1 MNGRPIEFELTREDK
16 KEYTNF
22 SGKAIGSFHETTK
35 LNVLFFDKINIDA
48 LQHGI
53 RYGVHKKTCGKHLI
67 GNQDT
72 KHLLIIMRS
81 IYLQYSLN
89 LEVELLEQIRYL
101 NSKVLDFTINK
112 IVGEINMYSKYL
124 EDIDKI
130 SFRATN
136 PINTNNV
143 GTKNY

>member
-1 MNGRPIEFELTREDK
+1 MNGRPIEFELSREDK

-22 SGKAIGSFHETTK
+22 ASKAVGSFHEANQ
-35 LNVLFFDKINIDA
+35 LNALFFDKMNIDA

-53 RYGVHKKTCGKHLI
+53 RYGVYKKTCSKHLI

-72 KHLLIIMRS
+72 KNLLIVMRS
-81 IYLQYSLN
+81 IYLQYSIN
-89 LEVELLEQIRYL
+89 LEVELLEQIRDL

-112 IVGEINMYSKYL
+112 IVSEINMYTKYL
-124 EDIDKI
+124 EDRETI
-130 SFRATN
+130 SFRTN